1 MPSFSEASARRLAQ
15 CDPRLQRLFNEVI
28 KHFDCTVITGHRG
41 KAEQEEMVRTGRSK
55 VHWPDGKHNTVPSLA
70 ADVAPYPIDWED
82 RERFTLF
89 AGFVKGLAVSMG
101 IKIRWGG
108 DWDGDTEV
116 LDNGFDDLPHFELLD
131 AA

>member
-41 KAEQEEMVRTGRSK
+41 KAEQEEMVRTGRSR
-55 VHWPDGKHNTVPSLA
+55 VCWPDGKHNTVPSLA

-116 LDNGFDDLPHFELLD
+116 LDNGFDDLPHFELMD

>member
-15 CDPRLQRLFNEVI
+15 CDPRLQRLFNEAV

-116 LDNGFDDLPHFELLD
+116 LDNGFDDLPHFELMD

>member
-116 LDNGFDDLPHFELLD
+116 LDNGFDDLPHFELMD

>member
-15 CDPRLQRLFNEVI
+15 CDPRLPRLFNEAV

-116 LDNGFDDLPHFELLD
+116 LDNGFDDLPHFELMD